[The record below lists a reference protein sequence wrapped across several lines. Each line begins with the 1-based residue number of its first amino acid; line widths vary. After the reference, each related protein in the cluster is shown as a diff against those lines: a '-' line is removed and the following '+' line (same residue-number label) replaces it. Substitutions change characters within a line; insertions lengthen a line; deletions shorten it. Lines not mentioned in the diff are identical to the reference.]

1 MYVYGVWYMN
11 DEGRG
16 DLEGLFSTTTK
27 ARNRIKRLLK
37 DGYDEDPFFI
47 TKMKL
52 DDKEEWQW
60 DLKGEM
66 VI

>member
-1 MYVYGVWYMN
+1 MNVYGVWYMN

-16 DLEGLFSTTTK
+16 DLEGLFSTVTK